1 MANFVADAVESM
13 HAVAVR
19 HLHCLQIACLFLYY
33 FAYFFLFPSLNVF
46 CARETKTGRR
56 EYIGQF
62 RIKFIIVRAIFH
74 SVQARQMVRV

>member
-1 MANFVADAVESM
+1 M
-13 HAVAVR
+13 
-19 HLHCLQIACLFLYY
+19 C
-33 FAYFFLFPSLNVF
+33 FARVKQKPP
-46 CARETKTGRR
+46 GRR